1 MKDNEIAR
9 LQELRREKDQ
19 EIKKKEDKIQE
30 LKRKNF
36 ELEKFR
42 KVLDY
47 KISEDK
53 ARIGPKEKNIKEYKN
68 DISQLNERLKDFN
81 KENTTLGNHCE
92 RLKTKQ
98 EEMVDELTKLRI
110 QRKKEEESINTI
122 KKTLSEIVNQIQ
134 RPYEMISMFSKF
146 YE

>member
-53 ARIGPKEKNIKEYKN
+53 ARIGPKEKNIKE
-68 DISQLNERLKDFN
+68 
-81 KENTTLGNHCE
+81 
-92 RLKTKQ
+92 
-98 EEMVDELTKLRI
+98 
-110 QRKKEEESINTI
+110 
-122 KKTLSEIVNQIQ
+122 
-134 RPYEMISMFSKF
+134 
-146 YE
+146 

>member
-1 MKDNEIAR
+1 MTHKNEDTQNQLRGKQDHKKDLEDKIAR
-9 LQELRREKDQ
+9 LTEKRRDKDQ

-53 ARIGPKEKNIKEYKN
+53 ARIGPKE
-68 DISQLNERLKDFN
+68 
-81 KENTTLGNHCE
+81 
-92 RLKTKQ
+92 
-98 EEMVDELTKLRI
+98 
-110 QRKKEEESINTI
+110 NTI
-122 KKTLSEIVNQIQ
+122 
-134 RPYEMISMFSKF
+134 RD
-146 YE
+146 

>member
-1 MKDNEIAR
+1 MTKLSHKNEDISTNSKNKQDIR
-9 LQELRREKDQ
+9 KSLEIEITKLTEKRREKDQ

-53 ARIGPKEKNIKEYKN
+53 ARIGPKEAEI
-68 DISQLNERLKDFN
+68 
-81 KENTTLGNHCE
+81 
-92 RLKTKQ
+92 
-98 EEMVDELTKLRI
+98 
-110 QRKKEEESINTI
+110 RK
-122 KKTLSEIVNQIQ
+122 
-134 RPYEMISMFSKF
+134 
-146 YE
+146 